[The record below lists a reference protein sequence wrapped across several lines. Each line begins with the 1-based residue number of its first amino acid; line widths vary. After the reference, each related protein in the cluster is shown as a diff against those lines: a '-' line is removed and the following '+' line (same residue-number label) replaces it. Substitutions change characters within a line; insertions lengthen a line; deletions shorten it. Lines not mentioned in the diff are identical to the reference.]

1 MTSHVSLQEI
11 PRACSCFWHSYPS
24 PQSQS
29 GSMMRLPVVF
39 APAVFLRPQS
49 RRWRRC
55 ILLCQKHQSR
65 KKCGKAECMHLCVNT
80 RACICIMSCK
90 PGCTQSSF
98 RRSLVTRKAASKAG
112 SRQQVTTCR
121 YGTDLTLLFA
131 TQGFSP
137 VLEAK
142 LTCAATGGVVQRP
155 TPVVFGG
162 RPTRVRRRAGTAP
175 AQEAHKNVQIV
186 ET

>member
-1 MTSHVSLQEI
+1 MHVCVYASCHASLLA
-11 PRACSCFWHSYPS
+11 RNVA
-24 PQSQS
+24 
-29 GSMMRLPVVF
+29 
-39 APAVFLRPQS
+39 S
-49 RRWRRC
+49 REVW
-55 ILLCQKHQSR
+55 LHAKL
-65 KKCGKAECMHLCVNT
+65 
-80 RACICIMSCK
+80 
-90 PGCTQSSF
+90 
-98 RRSLVTRKAASKAG
+98 KAASKAG

-162 RPTRVRRRAGTAP
+162 RPTQVRRRAGTAP